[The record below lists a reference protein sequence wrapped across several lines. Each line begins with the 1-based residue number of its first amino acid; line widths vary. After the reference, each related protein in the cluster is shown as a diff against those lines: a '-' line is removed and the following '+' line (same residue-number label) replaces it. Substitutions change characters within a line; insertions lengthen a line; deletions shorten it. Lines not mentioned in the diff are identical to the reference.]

1 MAVTATSG
9 PLCRSSVPASVVIV
23 ARSGG
28 AASGSTSSAVKR
40 KRSSLRVVPVNVG
53 LLMRSPLPS
62 ASTSPGEKTT
72 PSPIRSSVCTTKSEA
87 RSPTATSG
95 SPTFRTAT
103 TRE

>member
-1 MAVTATSG
+1 MI
-9 PLCRSSVPASVVIV
+9 R

-28 AASGSTSSAVKR
+28 AASGSTSAAVKR
-40 KRSSLRVVPVNVG
+40 KRSSLRVVPVKVG
-53 LLMRSPLPS
+53 LSILSPLPS

-72 PSPIRSSVCTTKSEA
+72 FPPSRSSVCTTKSEA

-95 SPTFRTAT
+95 SPTFRIAT